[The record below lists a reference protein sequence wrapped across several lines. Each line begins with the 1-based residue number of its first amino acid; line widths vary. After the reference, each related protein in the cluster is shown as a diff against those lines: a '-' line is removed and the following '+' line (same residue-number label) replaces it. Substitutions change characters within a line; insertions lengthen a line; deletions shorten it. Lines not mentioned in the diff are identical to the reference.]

1 MTNFQGKSAPNKM
14 KHLKMSFNIREM
26 EINDPNERS
35 LNITAHCIKNTKS
48 NARADA
54 KKWAHS

>member
-35 LNITAHCIKNTKS
+35 LNITAHCIKEYKI
-48 NARADA
+48 
-54 KKWAHS
+54 KC